1 MKKIQFLP
9 CLSLLVVA
17 TAIMSDLSNWISTT
31 STPPTENSTPIPTAE
46 AALVNEPYKITEPV
60 ITDKSTPEVTK
71 FGRYTLYEVCM
82 YKFIAIE
89 GIVLDKYI
97 CDAGYKTF
105 GIGCVND
112 TPEEQAL
119 INSGLTY
126 EKVRKHLEKEFL
138 KIIDLVEHD
147 APGLYRQNEKAALA
161 MLFMSIGYERFWAKN
176 KASWNGYKKGEGI
189 PERTWLKQCNYKCAT
204 TGKWVRSDHIY
215 SSKKF
220 EVNLFFNRKN
230 KVESQATVFRQQAI
244 ILQNKLKD
252 KHKLWGA
259 KALSSVFYTPLLRS
273 LS

>member
-17 TAIMSDLSNWISTT
+17 TAIMSDLGNWISTT

-46 AALVNEPYKITEPV
+46 ASLVNDPCKITEPV
-60 ITDKSTPEVTK
+60 ITDKSSPEVTK
-71 FGRYTLYEVCM
+71 FGQYTLYEVCM

-89 GIVLDKYI
+89 GIVLNTYT
-97 CDAGYKTF
+97 CAAGYKTF
-105 GIGCVND
+105 GIGCVAD
-112 TPEEQAL
+112 TPEEKEL
-119 INSGLTY
+119 IRSGLTY

-138 KIIDLVEHD
+138 NTIDLVERD
-147 APGLYRQNEKAALA
+147 APGLYKQNEKAALA
-161 MLFMSIGYERFWAKN
+161 MLFLSIGYERFWKKN
-176 KASWNGYKKGEGI
+176 QSSWSGYKKGEGI
-189 PERTWLKQCNYKCAT
+189 PERTWLKQCNYKSIS

-252 KHKLWGA
+252 KLWGP